1 MNRFKTPLFAVI
13 AALLMLAPVPV
24 PATDVDGPDDC
35 TRIIHDMGDA
45 PESIPAYPSGVLGK
59 FPTCFAPGPAGTQ
72 EIAPGCPPISTL
84 PGATGFVLHTSVPA
98 SGGNYWLGCY
108 PVPGGL
114 MGIDSDL
121 DGKVNT
127 PSIGFSACHPGL
139 PTDCAQAA
147 FLPVMTFDQD
157 ECFLDGSDAGL
168 VTLPSLQVCKP
179 STVTFTTANCAQGQI
194 RQVYL
199 NILLDMNEDGDWND
213 TFTCPPVPGPCAYEW
228 AVKNVPFVLSVPG
241 CETHTSPAFLVGPNN
256 GFGWMRIS
264 ISDFPMPDDYP
275 WNGTVSLPGGEMQGG
290 ETEDYPV
297 EITSPTAVNG
307 STWGRLKVL
316 YR

>member
-1 MNRFKTPLFAVI
+1 MNRFKTPLFGLI

-35 TRIIHDMGDA
+35 QRSIQDMGDA

-59 FPTCFAPGPAGTQ
+59 FPTCFAPGPVGTQ
-72 EIAPGCPPISTL
+72 EIAPGCPAISTV
-84 PGATGFVLHTSVPA
+84 PGPAGFVLHSQLPA
-98 SGGNYWLGCY
+98 ISPNYWLGCY
-108 PVPGGL
+108 LVPGGL
-114 MGIDSDL
+114 MGIDSYL

-127 PSIGFSACHPGL
+127 PSIGSSACHPGL
-139 PTDCAQAA
+139 PTDCVEIA
-147 FLPVMTFDQD
+147 FSPAMSFDQD

-168 VTLPSLQVCKP
+168 VSAPSLEACKP
-179 STVTFTTANCAQGQI
+179 ATITFSTANCGQQ
-194 RQVYL
+194 RQVFL

-213 TFTCPPVPGPCAYEW
+213 SFSCPPVPGPCAYEW
-228 AVKNVPFVLSVPG
+228 AVKNVPLLLSGAG
-241 CETHTSPAFLVGPNN
+241 CELHASPAFLVGPNN
-256 GFGWMRIS
+256 GFAWMRIS
-264 ISDFPMPDDYP
+264 ISDAPVGDDFP
-275 WNGTVSLPGGEMQGG
+275 WNGTAALPGGEIRGG

-297 EITSPTAVNG
+297 EITAPTGVNG